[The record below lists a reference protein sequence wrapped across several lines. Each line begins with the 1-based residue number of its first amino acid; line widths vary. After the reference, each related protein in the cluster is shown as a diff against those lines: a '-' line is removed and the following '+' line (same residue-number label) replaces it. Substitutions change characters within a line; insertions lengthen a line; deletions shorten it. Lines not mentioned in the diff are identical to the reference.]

1 MACVGAT
8 STAIRT
14 TTPICCILRPN
25 WHSFPG
31 SAMASSGK
39 DAPRMMPYRGVLG
52 EWYPKTALLRLD
64 CLARSGEMA
73 AHPVLPFSQSI
84 VGVSGS

>member
-1 MACVGAT
+1 
-8 STAIRT
+8 
-14 TTPICCILRPN
+14 
-25 WHSFPG
+25 
-31 SAMASSGK
+31 MASSGK